1 LSSKNTSEISSSYTL
16 GVFNVSVRHLLDDL
30 GRRVSKTHSGKAK
43 ESAHQRMSIL
53 MQRFNAVF
61 LHDSLLA
68 TDWRS
73 YPIF

>member
-1 LSSKNTSEISSSYTL
+1 
-16 GVFNVSVRHLLDDL
+16 
-30 GRRVSKTHSGKAK
+30 
-43 ESAHQRMSIL
+43 MSIL